1 MATTKV
7 TTDVID
13 MSGNAGGLT
22 WVKGTTAQ
30 RTTTTIGD
38 LREDTDTKRTQ
49 VYTDQSG
56 TAEWRNL
63 KEETAIISFNVEYLV
78 VAGGGGGGSEY
89 AAGGGAGGYR
99 TSFGTVSPIT
109 ISGTGSMESS
119 LSLDAAIDYTIT
131 VGPGGAGAV
140 AAIAEGPGATGTNSV
155 LSGTGI
161 TTITSTGGG
170 GGGNNS
176 GTNGGSGGGAGCSN
190 GTGVIGNAVTSPV
203 VQGFNGGNRGS
214 YSPKYPSGGGGGAA
228 EVGESAPDQNTAGD
242 GGAGLTNAITV
253 ASGTGPFYAGGGGG
267 GGQNGVT
274 TGSGGSSIGGNG
286 TGDTVGGNGNVN
298 TGSGGGGGGSTSP
311 GRAGGNGGSGIV
323 ILRCTKATAT
333 LGSGITVNSTAG
345 PGSVNGVAIS
355 GTSDYYYSAT
365 LGSGTI
371 TFS

>member
-13 MSGNAGGLT
+13 MSGNTGGLV
-22 WVKGTTAQ
+22 WAKGTTAQ
-30 RTTTTIGD
+30 RPAVGVSTIGD
-38 LREDTDTKRTQ
+38 LRENTETFRTE
-49 VYTDQSG
+49 VYNNSG
-56 TAEWRNL
+56 AWRNL
-63 KEETAIISFNVEYLV
+63 KEAPPTIAVDFLV
-78 VAGGGGGGSEY
+78 VAGGGGGGSQY
-89 AAGGGAGGYR
+89 GGGGGSGGYR

-119 LSLDAAIDYTIT
+119 LSLAAAIDYTIT
-131 VGPGGAGAV
+131 VGLGGG
-140 AAIAEGPGATGTNSV
+140 EDTQGTDSV

-170 GGGNNS
+170 GGGLNS
-176 GTNGGSGGGAGCSN
+176 GTDGGSGGGAGCAS

-214 YSPKYPSGGGGGAA
+214 YTPYYPGGGGGGAA
-228 EVGESAPDQNTAGD
+228 EVGESAPDQDNSGD
-242 GGAGLTNAITV
+242 GGAGLANAITV
-253 ASGTGPFYAGGGGG
+253 ASGTGSFYAGGGGG
-267 GGQNGVT
+267 GGQDGVAAGT
-274 TGSGGSSIGGNG
+274 GGSSIGGDG
-286 TGDTVGGNGNVN
+286 TGLTAGGDGNVN
-298 TGSGGGGGGSTSP
+298 TGSGGGGGGSNN

-333 LGSGITVNSTAG
+333 LGSGITVNTTAG
-345 PGSVNGVAIS
+345 PGSVSGVAIT

-365 LGSGTI
+365 SGTGTI